1 MRKRSASA
9 AARIAITPYYTKG
22 SPVDVIYSAI
32 ERAEAVAE
40 TLESYRFEGNDDQH
54 LVPIEPET
62 MSMLITMICD
72 HLRIAKEA
80 AGHLQVKGA

>member
-1 MRKRSASA
+1 MSKPSA
-9 AARIAITPYYTKG
+9 AARDIAITPYYTKG
-22 SPVDVIYSAI
+22 SAVDVVHQAI
-32 ERAEAVAE
+32 DRAKALAE

-62 MSMLITMICD
+62 MSMLIIMICD

-80 AGHLQVKGA
+80 AGRLPLKRA